1 MSRSCSLSIW
11 PRRRHARLAA
21 RTTDRSASNALDRR
35 DQPNYSSSV
44 ADTQQAWLTAAD
56 AGDLPALHVCAW
68 RSHREL
74 AVFLLA
80 RGADVAP
87 LDEAGMTALQ
97 TELLRLHIEK
107 MRDVP
112 LLRSRCIDAC
122 SPVAIAAFKRN
133 LAPDRSTYDEIETRA
148 FDLLLAHDVDV
159 NNRSKEIRRWS
170 RPSSSD

>member
-87 LDEAGMTALQ
+87 LDEVGDAAVIGARTAL
-97 TELLRLHIEK
+97 TGSV
-107 MRDVP
+107 DCVP
-112 LLRSRCIDAC
+112 GGHDGA
-122 SPVAIAAFKRN
+122 ANGIAA
-133 LAPDRSTYDEIETRA
+133 PP
-148 FDLLLAHDVDV
+148 H
-159 NNRSKEIRRWS
+159 
-170 RPSSSD
+170 